1 MTFIAYFAEAVAVH
15 LIDWFVGGL
24 AGWLIGRGGKGR
36 GIGIVLAILYAMAVA
51 GMFMGSG
58 RPDYFGPIA
67 ATVAFGVLLWFG
79 ARRSRS
85 RSLPDAL

>member
-1 MTFIAYFAEAVAVH
+1 MTFLAYFAEAVAVH
-15 LIDWFVGGL
+15 LIDWFGGGL

-36 GIGIVLAILYAMAVA
+36 GFGIVLAIFYAMAVV

-67 ATVAFGVLLWFG
+67 AAVSFGVMLRLSV
-79 ARRSRS
+79 RRSRS
-85 RSLPDAL
+85 RSLDDPL